1 MRTLE
6 LLSINNPVAQLYN
19 TNRVRYAEIQV
30 EADDYDL
37 ISEMEAIY
45 LQNPTNENFMNWL
58 ASI

>member
-19 TNRVRYAEIQV
+19 TNKVRYAEVQI
-30 EADDYDL
+30 EADDYDF
-37 ISEMEAIY
+37 ISDTEALY

-58 ASI
+58 ASV

>member
-19 TNRVRYAEIQV
+19 TNRVRYAEVQV
-30 EADDYDL
+30 EADDYDF